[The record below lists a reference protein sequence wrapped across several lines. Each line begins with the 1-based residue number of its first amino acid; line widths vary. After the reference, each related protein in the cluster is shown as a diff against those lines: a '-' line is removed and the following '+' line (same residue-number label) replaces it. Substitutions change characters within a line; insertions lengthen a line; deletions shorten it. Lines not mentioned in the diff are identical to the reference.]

1 MNANETMTIIGSSLE
16 ASMSRQRSRA
26 AYELVDQD
34 EAEQA
39 DDEHAERERH
49 GV

>member
-1 MNANETMTIIGSSLE
+1 
-16 ASMSRQRSRA
+16 MSGPRSRA
-26 AYELVDQD
+26 TYELVDQD

-39 DDEHAERERH
+39 EGEHRERERH